1 MHPETKGPW
10 QDTSLSTG
18 DRVSDLLAR
27 MTLEEKLAQ
36 LFSIWPGSDS
46 EGEDVAPLQ
55 HEMTASDEPA
65 DLDALIRHGLG
76 QLTRAFGTAPLEP
89 AAGAAALAR
98 TQARIAAANR
108 FGIPAIAHEECLTGF
123 TTWGA
128 TVFPTPL
135 AWGASFNPALV
146 GRAAEL
152 IGSTMRSA
160 GIHQGLSPVLDVVR
174 DPRWGR
180 TEESI
185 SEDPYLVATIGTA
198 YVRGLESSGVI
209 ATLKHFAG
217 YSASRAGRNHAP
229 VSAGRREL
237 ADVLLPPFELAVRD
251 GGARSVM
258 QAYNEV
264 DGVPAAADPWLLTE
278 LLRDE
283 WGFTGTVVA
292 DYFGISFLESA
303 HHVAGSPREAAGLAL
318 AAGVDVELPAVRCYG
333 TPLLDAVRAGDVPES
348 LVDRAVTRVLR
359 QKCELGLLDPDWDP
373 APPALAGP
381 PAAVTGTAGPAADTA
396 PDAAGT
402 TDTAGA
408 VAPLTAAREA
418 ALRPGTAPGAAGV
431 DFDPAE
437 MRAVARQLAEES
449 VVLLANDAGLL
460 PLTDGPGS
468 RIAVVGPMADDP
480 AAMLGCYTFPRHV
493 GVEHPE
499 LPLGVEVPT
508 LLEAVR
514 EALPGAEISHA
525 AGCPPPEPE
534 KSGAV
539 AAGVAGADSPSLG
552 GVLTKPET
560 ASGGG
565 AGLPTATELLDAE
578 ADMLTEAV
586 GLTAGADVCVAV
598 LGDRSG
604 LFGRGTSGEGCDAAD
619 LELPGAQGALLD
631 ALLSTGTPVVLVLL
645 TGRPYALGRYA
656 GPGRSGGTP
665 PAAAVVQAFFP
676 GEEGGPAVAGV
687 LSGRVNPSGRLP
699 VSVPYG
705 SGGQPWT
712 YLAPQLGLHNEASSL
727 DPTPLYPFGHGLSYT
742 SFAWTGGA
750 VEAADGSAAHA
761 ADGDGTVLLDT
772 DGEATVR
779 LTVRNTGDRPG
790 TETVQLYLHDPVART
805 TRPVNRLIGYARVPL
820 GPGEAAEVRFGFH
833 TDLAAYTTRDGRRI
847 VDPGDLELRLA
858 ASSADIRHT
867 ARVRLNGAE
876 RTVGHCRR
884 MVCAAMVH
892 RLGVPGQGT
901 AAAAPEP
908 ARGENGTVAV
918 APPVRSL

>member
-1 MHPETKGPW
+1 
-10 QDTSLSTG
+10 
-18 DRVSDLLAR
+18 V
-27 MTLEEKLAQ
+27 
-36 LFSIWPGSDS
+36 
-46 EGEDVAPLQ
+46 
-55 HEMTASDEPA
+55 
-65 DLDALIRHGLG
+65 
-76 QLTRAFGTAPLEP
+76 
-89 AAGAAALAR
+89 
-98 TQARIAAANR
+98 
-108 FGIPAIAHEECLTGF
+108 
-123 TTWGA
+123 
-128 TVFPTPL
+128 
-135 AWGASFNPALV
+135 
-146 GRAAEL
+146 
-152 IGSTMRSA
+152 
-160 GIHQGLSPVLDVVR
+160 
-174 DPRWGR
+174 
-180 TEESI
+180 
-185 SEDPYLVATIGTA
+185 
-198 YVRGLESSGVI
+198 
-209 ATLKHFAG
+209 
-217 YSASRAGRNHAP
+217 
-229 VSAGRREL
+229 
-237 ADVLLPPFELAVRD
+237 
-251 GGARSVM
+251 
-258 QAYNEV
+258 
-264 DGVPAAADPWLLTE
+264 
-278 LLRDE
+278 
-283 WGFTGTVVA
+283 
-292 DYFGISFLESA
+292 
-303 HHVAGSPREAAGLAL
+303 
-318 AAGVDVELPAVRCYG
+318 
-333 TPLLDAVRAGDVPES
+333 
-348 LVDRAVTRVLR
+348 
-359 QKCELGLLDPDWDP
+359 
-373 APPALAGP
+373 
-381 PAAVTGTAGPAADTA
+381 
-396 PDAAGT
+396 
-402 TDTAGA
+402 
-408 VAPLTAAREA
+408 
-418 ALRPGTAPGAAGV
+418 PGAAGV

-578 ADMLTEAV
+578 TDMLTEAV

-847 VDPGDLELRLA
+847 VEPGDLELRLA

-892 RLGVPGQGT
+892 RLGVPG
-901 AAAAPEP
+901 
-908 ARGENGTVAV
+908 
-918 APPVRSL
+918 